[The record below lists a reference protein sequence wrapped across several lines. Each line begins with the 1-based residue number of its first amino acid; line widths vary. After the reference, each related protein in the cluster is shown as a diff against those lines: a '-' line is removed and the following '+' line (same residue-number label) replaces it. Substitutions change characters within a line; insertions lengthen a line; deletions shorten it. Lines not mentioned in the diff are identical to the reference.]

1 MPDPTPPSDAT
12 TQRADAVLQ
21 ALRAEL
27 RAAASDAPEPAT
39 PAGETPTPP
48 AAVERLMDLVHD
60 LQGRWQVQP
69 APVPGGRVSLIR
81 AANRVLNRLH
91 SYIGPWIT
99 HTYVRPVVQQ
109 QADFNGSVVRL
120 SQQLYQMVRVLQDEA
135 RYLRE
140 ETRGYDHHTVS
151 TTRRLAQLEL
161 AVQRL
166 AEEMA
171 ELRAAQQRVAGQP
184 AAPPPQA

>member
-1 MPDPTPPSDAT
+1 MPDPTPLSDAT

-27 RAAASDAPEPAT
+27 RAAASEASEPAT

-48 AAVERLMDLVHD
+48 AAVERLLDLVRD

-69 APVPGGRVSLIR
+69 APVPGGRARLIQ
-81 AANRVLNRLH
+81 ATNRVLNRLH

-109 QADFNGSVVRL
+109 QVDFNGSVVRL

-140 ETRGYDHHTVS
+140 ETRGYDHHAV
-151 TTRRLAQLEL
+151 TTARRLAQLEL
-161 AVQRL
+161 AVQQL
-166 AEEMA
+166 AEEVA
-171 ELRAAQQRVAGQP
+171 ELRAASPAAGQP